1 MPDYEVLTFDCYG
14 TLIDWEGGMKAALA
28 TVIKKRGLP
37 FTAEEAH
44 EKYAELEP
52 SIQEG
57 VGGDYV
63 DVMRMGVRQTFSHF
77 GVEVTDEE
85 AGVFG
90 DTLRSWPK
98 FPDTTEALA
107 EMKNRGYKLV
117 ILSNTDENFIRQSIE
132 TIAVEFDEVITA
144 QAVGSYKPARGH
156 WDRMLETL
164 GVSKDVVLHVAQSYY
179 HDVVPATSLG
189 FKMAWINRKGQQPWG
204 DARPDY
210 EFPDLKSLLSIL

>member
-28 TVIKKRGLP
+28 TVIKNRGLS

-57 VGGDYV
+57 IGGNYV
-63 DVMRMGVRQTFSHF
+63 DVMRMGVSQTFKHF
-77 GVEVTDEE
+77 GVEVSDQE

-90 DTLRSWPK
+90 NTLASWPK

-179 HDVVPATSLG
+179 HDVVPATGLG

-204 DARPDY
+204 YARPDF